1 MDIAIILLDMQQ
13 NSPAEVNFP
22 PPPYSSEK
30 NFKDKFQ
37 ITYRNLVKSM
47 RLRNRTLSLVN
58 SFYLGKLLDD
68 LSTPNERLVYKKKMT
83 LHYATIVER
92 TFDLFEYCPDQLLRT
107 QILNVQA
114 IRKMKQVNIL
124 ELRNK
129 MILFAGAENLE
140 EEPVSLDNLDILDY
154 CA

>member
-13 NSPAEVNFP
+13 NSPADINFP
-22 PPPYSSEK
+22 PPPYSPGR

-37 ITYRNLVKSM
+37 ITYRNLLKSI

-58 SFYLGKLLDD
+58 SFYLGKLLDE
-68 LSTPNERLVYKKKMT
+68 LLTPNERLTYKKKMT

-92 TFDLFEYCPDQLLRT
+92 TFDLFEYCPEQLLRT

-114 IRKMKQVNIL
+114 IRKMKQVDIL

-140 EEPVSLDNLDILDY
+140 EEPVNLDNLDTLDY